1 MGFGRHIHNFS
12 FLSYFIILMDVNF
25 FRGIHN
31 GRAATAS
38 MHTLWIE
45 LMLMKS
51 FVVLQRDA
59 VGHQEV
65 GDEAG
70 GATANSEAN
79 YERVD

>member
-1 MGFGRHIHNFS
+1 
-12 FLSYFIILMDVNF
+12 
-25 FRGIHN
+25 
-31 GRAATAS
+31 